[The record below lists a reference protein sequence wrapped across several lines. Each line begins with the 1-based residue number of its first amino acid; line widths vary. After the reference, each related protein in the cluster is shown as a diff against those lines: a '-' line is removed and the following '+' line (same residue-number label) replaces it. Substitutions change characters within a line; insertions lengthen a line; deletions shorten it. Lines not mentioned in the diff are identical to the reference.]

1 MPYSFCVEL
10 ALTEG
15 FSLDWLILGQERG
28 GMDVHAAFLAFTQIQ
43 RMPRSSSIDFERVDA
58 AEITEPFA
66 AAYDR
71 ILTLLD
77 NEMEK
82 GRSREEAATYI
93 GEVMKVLLQAPVSS
107 DFELAGTNLGRGSNR
122 QERNPVPSIAKAGPE
137 HIPLEQARALQELVR
152 EAADYQI
159 ASGMEEFEAM
169 AYAQKPLNRRFAV
182 PHYRLLP
189 KELGDDAIAWM
200 TQRLARLRLRLTGAD
215 YVPWRTELYIAIY
228 RQARKLRYSKTKLFA
243 IALDLFDKRLTTLKQ
258 LDDQE
263 LRTLHNVIASTER

>member
-1 MPYSFCVEL
+1 MPYNFCVEV
-10 ALTEG
+10 ALTEK

-28 GMDVHAAFLAFTQIQ
+28 GMDVHAAFLAFTHIQ
-43 RMPRSSSIDFERVDA
+43 RMSRSSSIDFEKVDV
-58 AEITEPFA
+58 AEIIEPFA

-71 ILTLLD
+71 ILTLLE

-82 GRSREEAATYI
+82 GRSREEAATFI
-93 GEVMKVLLQAPVSS
+93 GEVMKVLLQAPLSS
-107 DFELAGTNLGRGSNR
+107 DFELARTNLGRGSNR
-122 QERNPVPSIAKAGPE
+122 QERNPVPSIAKPGPE

-159 ASGMEEFEAM
+159 ASGMEELEAM
-169 AYAQKPLNRRFAV
+169 VYGQKPLNRRFAV
-182 PHYRLLP
+182 PTYRLLP

-200 TQRLARLRLRLTGAD
+200 TQRLARLRSRLTGAD

-263 LRTLHNVIASTER
+263 LRTLHSVIASTER